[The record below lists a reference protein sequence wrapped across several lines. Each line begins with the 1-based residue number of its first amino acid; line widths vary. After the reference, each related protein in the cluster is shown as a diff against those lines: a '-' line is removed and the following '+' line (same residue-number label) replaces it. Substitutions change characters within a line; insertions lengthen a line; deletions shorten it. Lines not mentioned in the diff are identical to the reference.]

1 MSGHRYRLA
10 ELAGWASGLT
20 YADLPERVIGWAKS
34 QVLSQLAAVRAG
46 LAHPTGAAL
55 TRAFGPPLGADAKQ
69 SAGALAAL
77 GSWLHYDDTAYA
89 GHLSNST
96 VTVAV
101 AYARQG
107 GLDGRALIT
116 AVVAANECAARVTAA
131 STLGRF
137 QGQLATHTH
146 LAGSVAARLH
156 AESAPAR
163 RWVDAFGLAFAYPPQ
178 PIGPGFMGNSKVLN
192 TFVPVR
198 MGLDACDAAA
208 AGLAGVA
215 DILEHEDGLLAR
227 CAIVPLPEE
236 LTAGLATRW
245 HTETLSFKIRPSG
258 PGGDAAVDCAAEL
271 HGLLPPGFDA
281 ADIAEVVVHSPWYTV
296 LVDRRA
302 QLELRRP
309 EAPTAPLVL
318 SIPYPV
324 ATALLTGGLAIDDF
338 AAPAVRD
345 GQRWALA
352 ARVRVEHDPDLT
364 RACFTGTAPFGAA
377 LRRAGPRAV
386 AWLRDYGRLGTG
398 TDGQWFADLIGE
410 PGQPEA
416 GFADAS
422 RTIGARVVVKLAD
435 GRSLERARDIPVG
448 AVGPDTRANHPALVR
463 RKFRGTGGSAAVAD
477 GVLALEHASA
487 AEVVRLVD
495 AALAPSCSAPSCS
508 APFYE
513 EGT

>member
-1 MSGHRYRLA
+1 MSGHRCRLA
-10 ELAGWASGLT
+10 ELTDWASGLT
-20 YADLPERVIGWAKS
+20 YRDLPERVVGWAKS
-34 QVLSQLAAVRAG
+34 QVLSQLGAVRAG
-46 LAHPTGAAL
+46 QAHPIGAAL
-55 TRAFGPPLGADAKQ
+55 TKAFGPPLSADAKQ
-69 SAGALAAL
+69 SAVTLAAL

-101 AYARQG
+101 AYARHL

-146 LAGSVAARLH
+146 LAGSVAARLR
-156 AESAPAR
+156 AESATAN

-178 PIGPGFMGNSKVLN
+178 PIGPGFMGNSKVFN

-208 AGLAGVA
+208 VGLVGVA
-215 DILEHEDGLLAR
+215 DILEHEDGLLSR
-227 CAIVPLPEE
+227 YAIVPLPEE
-236 LTAGLATRW
+236 LTAGLSTRW
-245 HTETLSFKIRPSG
+245 HTETLSFKVHPSG
-258 PGGDAAVDCAAEL
+258 PGGDAAVDCATEL
-271 HGLLPPGFDA
+271 HRLLPSGCDV

-302 QLELRRP
+302 RIELRRP
-309 EAPTAPLVL
+309 ESLIEPLVL

-324 ATALLTGGLAIDDF
+324 ATALLTGGLTIADF
-338 AAPAVRD
+338 AVPAVRD
-345 GQRWALA
+345 AQRWALA
-352 ARVRVEHDPDLT
+352 AKVRVEHDPDLT

-386 AWLRDYGRLGTG
+386 DWLRDYGRLGTG

-410 PGQPEA
+410 PGQPEE

-422 RTIGARVVVKLAD
+422 KTTGARVVVRLAD
-435 GRSLERARDIPVG
+435 GRSLEWERDVPVG
-448 AVGPDTRANHPALVR
+448 AVGPDTRAHHPALVR
-463 RKFRGTGGSAAVAD
+463 RKFCGTGGSEAVAD
-477 GVLALEHASA
+477 GILALEHASA
-487 AEVVRLVD
+487 TDVIRLID
-495 AALAPSCSAPSCS
+495 SALAKSC
-508 APFYE
+508 
-513 EGT
+513 